1 MNEQPKLSK
10 QEQASINYFVKTDTL
25 KIVGAGL
32 LIAGLLCAWL
42 GFRLGIVGWI
52 LALLGTPTGFVL
64 FLIGSSGK
72 TNDADIDS
80 VIRQKMS
87 GLVIE
92 IEHEKH
98 YQLKLLKHLKEVTI
112 EGYRFYDGVM
122 IKKLK
127 DSSLRTP
134 DFTRSIVKILKDS
147 LYIVSRDISLIKDDA
162 VVNSTYEIPYED
174 IKLVEIER
182 EQKRVVFN
190 NNTYMTKPCYL
201 HIVFGESEIRLPIVD
216 AITSD
221 DLVDNIKRQMGL
233 YFEQK

>member
-1 MNEQPKLSK
+1 MNEQPKMSK
-10 QEQASINYFVKTDTL
+10 QEKESINYFVKTDTL
-25 KIVGAGL
+25 KFVGGGL

-64 FLIGSSGK
+64 FLIGSIGR

-80 VIRQKMS
+80 VITQKMA
-87 GLVIE
+87 GLE
-92 IEHEKH
+92 IGIDNEKH

-112 EGYRFYDGVM
+112 DGYHFYDGVM

-127 DSSLRTP
+127 DGSLRTP
-134 DFTRSIVKILKDS
+134 NFTRSIVKILKDS
-147 LYIVSRDISLIKDDA
+147 LYIVSRDISLIKDEDI
-162 VVNSTYEIPYED
+162 VNTTYEIPYED
-174 IKLVEIER
+174 ISLIEIER
-182 EQKRVVFN
+182 DQKRVVFN
-190 NNTYMTKPCYL
+190 NNSYMTKPCYL
-201 HIVFGESEIRLPIVD
+201 HIVFGEQEIRLPIVD

-221 DLVDNIKRQMGL
+221 ELVDNIKRQMDL

>member
-10 QEQASINYFVKTDTL
+10 QEQASINYFVKTNTL
-25 KIVGAGL
+25 KFVGAGL
-32 LIAGLLCAWL
+32 LIGGLLAFWII
-42 GFRLGIVGWI
+42 GFGIIGYLIPAVCV
-52 LALLGTPTGFVL
+52 PTGFVL

-80 VIRQKMS
+80 VITQKMS

-201 HIVFGESEIRLPIVD
+201 HIVFGENEIRLPIVD